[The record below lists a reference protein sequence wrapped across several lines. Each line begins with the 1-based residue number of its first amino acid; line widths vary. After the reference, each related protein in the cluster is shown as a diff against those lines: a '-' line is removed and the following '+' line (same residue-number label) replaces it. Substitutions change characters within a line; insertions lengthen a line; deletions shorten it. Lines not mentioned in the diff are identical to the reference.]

1 MTGPQKQIGLPRAH
15 LSLYIINSPA
25 GRVGA
30 GPTVGLVH
38 FLNAAVHLIFHLH
51 RKKEFGSSKGIL
63 VGAVSVSAP
72 AKIPKRHMCK
82 VAGDLCKLL
91 TRKSFSL
98 HASVQIQVKSQV
110 FYSTWSKHSRTDC
123 GQEGRLTIHSKGRVQ
138 FSSN

>member
-1 MTGPQKQIGLPRAH
+1 MYMADLHSRAEEVLCSPKSDWPSKTKQIGLQRAH

-63 VGAVSVSAP
+63 VGAVSVSA
-72 AKIPKRHMCK
+72 
-82 VAGDLCKLL
+82 L
-91 TRKSFSL
+91 
-98 HASVQIQVKSQV
+98 QVKSQV
-110 FYSTWSKHSRTDC
+110 FYSTWSKH
-123 GQEGRLTIHSKGRVQ
+123 
-138 FSSN
+138 